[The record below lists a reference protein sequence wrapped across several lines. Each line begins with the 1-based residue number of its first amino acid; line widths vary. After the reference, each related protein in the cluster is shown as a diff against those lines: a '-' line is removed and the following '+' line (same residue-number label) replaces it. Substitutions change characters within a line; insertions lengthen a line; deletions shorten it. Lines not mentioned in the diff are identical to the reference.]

1 MEQNQLERVR
11 KSRTFV
17 LLLVG
22 VTIVVILNIILAAI
36 QSVLQQNQDLLTQI
50 AQISNR
56 VDFNPEESYQP
67 GLNQLTSIQHV
78 MNLFQTSQYLNRAKL
93 LVPEIQRGFNEL
105 AQIQNSF
112 RLDQSVPNNLE
123 GIQLGLDSVLRGLLF
138 VSNQGNLALGT
149 LSGLISL
156 FAILILGTLIILT
169 GWFEVELIER
179 NWDKR
184 TATQIVEREE
194 TLRQMIASELH
205 DDIAQTLALAKIKAS
220 AEVGE
225 LIGQSI
231 NSIRNLTRNLSLPK
245 LDSNHLVL
253 ALEELIQQYRST
265 SDFRLQFTI
274 SGSLSSLDDQ
284 IQAIHVY
291 RIVQELLQ
299 NALKHSS
306 AQNVS
311 LTIHRG
317 SDLLSIRYRDDGKGM
332 KLQQLETQNRTKL
345 SSNLSPT
352 NQLGLKNIQ
361 DRIKLMQG
369 TISITSKES
378 RGVMI
383 DLDIPVT

>member
-1 MEQNQLERVR
+1 MEQSQLERV
-11 KSRTFV
+11 KKTRTFV
-17 LLLVG
+17 VLLVG
-22 VTIVVILNIILAAI
+22 VTIVLILNIILASI
-36 QSVLQQNQDLLTQI
+36 QSVLQQNQNALTQI
-50 AQISNR
+50 ARISNR
-56 VDFNPEESYQP
+56 IEVHTREPAQQ
-67 GLNQLTSIQHV
+67 GLNQLASIQHLL
-78 MNLFQTSQYLNRAKL
+78 NLFQTSQYLNRASV
-93 LVPEIQRGFNEL
+93 LVPEIQQGVHEL
-105 AQIQNSF
+105 AQFQTTLS
-112 RLDQSVPNNLE
+112 LDQSLPIDLR

-138 VSNQGNLALGT
+138 ISNQGNLALGT

-169 GWFEVELIER
+169 GWFEVELLER

-225 LIGQSI
+225 LIGQTI

-245 LDSNHLVL
+245 LDSDHLVL
-253 ALEELIQQYRST
+253 ALEELIHQYRTT
-265 SDFRLQFTI
+265 SDFQLQFTI
-274 SGSLSSLDDQ
+274 SGNLSSLHDK

-332 KLQQLETQNRTKL
+332 EPQYLESQNLTKTR
-345 SSNLSPT
+345 SNPSPT

-361 DRIKLMQG
+361 DRINLMQG

-383 DLDIPVT
+383 DLDIPVS